1 MDKKVYVCD
10 EGTCLRFHTSL
21 LVATGSHNDHLVTFT
36 MIRFS
41 FEKREF
47 I

>member
-21 LVATGSHNDHLVTFT
+21 LVATGSHNNSLV
-36 MIRFS
+36 IIYHNQAS
-41 FEKREF
+41 L
-47 I
+47 